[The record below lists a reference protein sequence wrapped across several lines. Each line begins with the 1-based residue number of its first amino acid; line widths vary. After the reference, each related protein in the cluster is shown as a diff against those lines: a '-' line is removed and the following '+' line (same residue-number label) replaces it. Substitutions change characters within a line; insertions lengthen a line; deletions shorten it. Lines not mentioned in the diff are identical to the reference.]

1 MLRWLWLSGAVIVLD
16 QITKLM
22 IAGTLEL
29 HQRITVIPGFF
40 NLTLAYNEGA
50 AFSFLSDAGGWQR
63 WFFTALAIV
72 VAAILVVWLKRLTP
86 ADKGSA
92 IALAL
97 IIGGA
102 LGNLID
108 RLLYGHVIDFIHW
121 YYKSY
126 YWPSFN
132 IADSAIT
139 VGATLLILVSLF
151 DQRDSGSHH
160 D

>member
-1 MLRWLWLSGAVIVLD
+1 MLRWLWLSGAVIALD

-108 RLLYGHVIDFIHW
+108 RLLYGHVIDFIQW